1 MGTHQRY
8 YLIDSIIIYEVNE
21 HIIRNAESTISTK
34 LLTTASACLTTLL
47 NQKGEV
53 VSRKDLMYAGWEKH
67 GFIVS
72 TNTLNQ
78 NILLIRKAIAKISEK
93 EIIKT
98 VFRQGISIPKG
109 IHIIEFKDYAALETY
124 LESYDDLKLVVSTN
138 TDTQNEL
145 QPAAVEGE
153 LYPISAIEITQ
164 LSAEKPI
171 EPRADTEIISPSQN
185 TDGAPTL
192 AATDTVP
199 PIVKRQEKTGA
210 LTLVSVLMLVIVIM
224 SVMLFRYHDRQQQ
237 YYLPFENYQPVAP
250 LEGFAVHIDSNKCP
264 KNYALNF
271 LRQHLADFSKDNRK
285 NLYFSCERNIHRA
298 SAFMCDK
305 DIMSPDAICKS
316 YYFL

>member
-1 MGTHQRY
+1 MSPQHRY
-8 YLIDSIIIYEVNE
+8 YLIDSVIIYEVNE
-21 HIIRNAESTISTK
+21 HIIRNVENSLSTK

-53 VSRKDLMYAGWEKH
+53 VSRKTLMHAGWEKH

-78 NILLIRKAIAKISEK
+78 NVLLIRKAIAKISEK

-109 IHIIEFKDYAALETY
+109 IHIIEFKDNAALEAY
-124 LESYDDLKLVVSTN
+124 LDAHNYPKQIASAL
-138 TDTQNEL
+138 TDTQDAAPL
-145 QPAAVEGE
+145 TAVEGDIDA
-153 LYPISAIEITQ
+153 ISAGERTP
-164 LSAEKPI
+164 LSAGESIAPH
-171 EPRADTEIISPSQN
+171 ADTENISLSQN
-185 TDGAPTL
+185 TDCAMIL
-192 AATDTVP
+192 AATDAVP
-199 PIVKRQEKTGA
+199 TAVKHPEKTGP
-210 LTLVSVLMLVIVIM
+210 LTLVSLLILVIVII
-224 SVMLFRYHDRQQQ
+224 SVLLFRYHDRQDQ
-237 YYLPFENYQPVAP
+237 YYLPFKNYQAVAP
-250 LEGFAVHIDSNKCP
+250 MEGFSVHIDSSKCP
-264 KNYALNF
+264 KDYALNF